1 MSQVV
6 ILRSRISGVIQMGLQ
21 NQIHKNRNLFDTGI
35 IVGVVGTLVSIIVG
49 LIGGWLAYGW

>member
-1 MSQVV
+1 MSFKK
-6 ILRSRISGVIQMGLQ
+6 
-21 NQIHKNRNLFDTGI
+21 QIRKNRNLFDTGI